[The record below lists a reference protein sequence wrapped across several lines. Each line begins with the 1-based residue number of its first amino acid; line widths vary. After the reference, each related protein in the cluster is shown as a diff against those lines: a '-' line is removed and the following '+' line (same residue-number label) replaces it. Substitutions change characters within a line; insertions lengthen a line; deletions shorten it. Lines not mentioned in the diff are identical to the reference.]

1 MILETRLQAGSL
13 EDTLAG
19 LPQAVQALIPVE
31 NIAYYRATN
40 AMHCSLESPGGS
52 KFLNVSNMFSMLE
65 KDGLRIAKA
74 VARRVDDRE
83 KFVAMG
89 VDEGA
94 FLPATK
100 QKGDPSNLPE
110 ALYYKIDGV
119 QGKLGIIELGK
130 LDPAIKVL
138 VRREKSLQDA
148 SGREIVPCSFTVI
161 RGKFEDLPDTDFATV
176 IIGRAAGATKDELWT
191 VHPGAP
197 IRTTLGD
204 FISGS
209 ENLPCPQENTRQKVM
224 VVTVADLLASGKM
237 QAQDYIKIMPGDIER
252 ALERYEI
259 VS

>member
-1 MILETRLQAGSL
+1 MILETRPRVGSL

-19 LPQAVQALIPVE
+19 LPQAVQALIPAE

-40 AMHCSLESPGGS
+40 AMHCNLESLGGS
-52 KFLNVSNMFSMLE
+52 KFLDVQNIFSVLE
-65 KDGLRIAKA
+65 KDGLRITEA
-74 VARRVDDRE
+74 VARRLDDRDALIAKGAGRE
-83 KFVAMG
+83 
-89 VDEGA
+89 A

-100 QKGDPSNLPE
+100 QEGDPDGLPE
-110 ALYYKIDGV
+110 ALYYRVDGV

-138 VRREKSLQDA
+138 VRREKSLRDA
-148 SGREIVPCSFTVI
+148 SGREIVPCSFTTI
-161 RGKFEDLPDTDFATV
+161 RGKLEDLPDTDFATV
-176 IIGRAAGATKDELWT
+176 IIGRAAGSTKDELWT

-209 ENLPCPQENTRQKVM
+209 ENLPGPQENSRQKVM

-237 QAQDYIKIMPGDIER
+237 QAQDYIKIVPGDIER
-252 ALERYEI
+252 ALENYEV